1 MLFNWTV
8 DPILENMR
16 NNLVE
21 ISPTQDQNLVR
32 SLIRMFQIYI
42 NDFYDQVFLTQD
54 IKIRHTVIDSYF
66 VLSVV
71 WSLGG
76 SVVTESR
83 KPFDLFMKKLF
94 ALDIKFPDIK
104 TKKIYVPDRGQIFDY
119 KYMTKSGG
127 QDGQWVNWN
136 DLIDKTEIISDK
148 L

>member
-1 MLFNWTV
+1 
-8 DPILENMR
+8 
-16 NNLVE
+16 
-21 ISPTQDQNLVR
+21 
-32 SLIRMFQIYI
+32 
-42 NDFYDQVFLTQD
+42 
-54 IKIRHTVIDSYF
+54 VIDSYF

-83 KPFDLFMKKLF
+83 KPFDLFIKKLF

-119 KYMTKSGG
+119 KYMTKTGG

-148 L
+148 LQPAEIIVKTMDTMRYSFLLL

>member
-1 MLFNWTV
+1 MLFNWIV